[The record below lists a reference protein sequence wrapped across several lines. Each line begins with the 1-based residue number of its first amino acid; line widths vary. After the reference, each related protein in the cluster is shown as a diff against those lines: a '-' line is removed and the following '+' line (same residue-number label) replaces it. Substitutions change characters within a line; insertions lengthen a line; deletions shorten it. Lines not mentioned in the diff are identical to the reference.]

1 MEKETVMFTLDY
13 VGINYKNEKRYSL
26 NMPEGDEHYWLLFF
40 LSEVYLELDGEER
53 LYESGTVILYAP
65 AHPQRYYHPFSGFS
79 NDWVKFSGEDME
91 TFLEEISFP
100 LNIPFQVENAED
112 VHDRV
117 RRIEQELF
125 MKDKNSAYML
135 DALMREL
142 LLHLSRLFDQ
152 KLARARDCH
161 AKEQQ
166 FRQARSIIMSHLDQP
181 WTIDDM
187 ANLLGLS
194 PSRFSHIY
202 TSIFHVSPKQNLLSE
217 RMNQAKFLLQSR
229 NYSVGEVASKVGYDN
244 IYHFSKQFKKIT
256 GMSPSEYRKG

>member
-1 MEKETVMFTLDY
+1 MFSLDY
-13 VGINYKNEKRYSL
+13 VGINYRNEKRYSL
-26 NMPEGDEHYWLLFF
+26 NMPEGDQHYWLLFF

-53 LYESGTVILYAP
+53 LCESGTVILYAP
-65 AHPQRYYHPFSGFS
+65 AHPQRYFHPFSGFS

-91 TFLEEISFP
+91 SFLEEISFP

-112 VHDRV
+112 VHDWV
-117 RRIEQELF
+117 RRIEQEFF
-125 MKDKNSAYML
+125 MKDKNSVYML

-142 LLHLSRLFDQ
+142 LLQ
-152 KLARARDCH
+152 LARQYAQGLGGMRDNR
-161 AKEQQ
+161 AKEQK

-194 PSRFSHIY
+194 PSRFSHMY

-217 RMNQAKFLLQSR
+217 RMNQAKFLLESR
-229 NYSVGEVASKVGYDN
+229 DYSVGEVASKVGYDN
-244 IYHFSKQFKKIT
+244 IYHFSKQFKKAT
-256 GMSPSEYRKG
+256 GMSPTEYRKRGNGT